1 MRPSAPASLTSGRTA
16 GWILVLTIATII
28 ADWFAPPIFGRHTL
42 VLGLVP
48 YWIALRYFGLMPAL
62 VVLAVSAA
70 TLTYKWG
77 QPYSPGVLVLEG
89 LIVGIFWRR
98 EKNALLADVIFWGM
112 LGIPFTWF
120 LHTYVEPIPH
130 PIFEQILVIQPIN
143 GFIAL
148 WITYIIVELLPPPPR
163 GVGFKAAQTFSN
175 FLLKR
180 YVAFGTFPVLVA
192 GLLAARSFEERV
204 LIDANTNLVT
214 SAQFLAANVSRHI
227 AHCRTLV
234 QEVALRQTDRAWFSD
249 AERLSAELR
258 AVHQS
263 SGVFLTMLAADA
275 NGSVFATALPIPAKA
290 PIVPLAPA
298 RPVADRE
305 YFRSPMTTGKPYVS
319 GIFRG
324 RSFGHDSI
332 IAVSYPV
339 VSRTQERLGIIEGS
353 LKAAD
358 LSTFLRQKNPAV
370 STHAMLSDGS
380 HVIIAATTPDHPPLT
395 ELKGTVLG
403 RATERRD
410 SVPARITDD
419 HGKIRASVLSVS
431 VPVPDTDWTVT
442 LHRPWGEVV
451 SPVVSIY
458 IWTLSVA
465 AVAAALAS
473 VFSAWSI
480 RHLLRSWKVLMAFSR
495 TPDNRLDQL
504 GENVSAELPQ
514 EFREL
519 IQNLAAMA
527 RNLDSERTQREQLLA
542 QLETRV
548 QERTQQLEEALAL
561 AQTADRTKSAFLATV
576 THELRT
582 PLTSIINSTGILKLG
597 AKRTGEPPSPALLA
611 LERSSKVLMT
621 VISDVLDF
629 SKLEAGAVEIERT
642 PFHPAELLN
651 ELADILAPTAAAAQI
666 TLRTAALHTTDLAW
680 QGDPPRVRQVL
691 LNLLGNALKFSPAGR
706 VTVTSAVLEAEGTLP
721 RRLCFTVMDS
731 GAGIPADKLETI
743 FEPFVQLEGNRVL
756 ARAGTGLGLTISR
769 RLVQMMGGEIT
780 VKSIVGQGSTFVFW
794 LK

>member
-1 MRPSAPASLTSGRTA
+1 
-16 GWILVLTIATII
+16 LVLTIAAVI

-62 VVLAVSAA
+62 VVLAVSAF

-77 QPYSPGVLVLEG
+77 QPYSPGVLALEG

-98 EKNALLADVIFWGM
+98 EKNAFLADVIFWGM
-112 LGIPFTWF
+112 LGIPFTWL

-163 GVGFKAAQTFSN
+163 GVGFKAAQTFSH

-204 LIDANTNLVT
+204 MIDANTNLVT
-214 SAQFLAANVSRHI
+214 SAHFLAANVSRHV
-227 AHCRTLV
+227 AHSRTLV

-258 AVHQS
+258 AAHQS

-275 NGSVFATALPIPAKA
+275 NGSVFATALPSPGKA
-290 PIVPLAPA
+290 PIAPLERA
-298 RPVADRE
+298 RPVSDRE
-305 YFRSPMTTGKPYVS
+305 YFRSPMATGKPYVS

-324 RSFGHDSI
+324 RSFGHDAI
-332 IAVSYPV
+332 IAVSSPV
-339 VSRTQERLGIIEGS
+339 ISHANERLGIIEGS
-353 LKAAD
+353 LKASE
-358 LSTFLRQKNPAV
+358 LNTFLRQKKSV
-370 STHAMLSDGS
+370 DSSHAMLSDGA
-380 HVIIAATTPDHPPLT
+380 HVIIAATSPDHPPLT
-395 ELKGTVLG
+395 DLKGTALG
-403 RATERRD
+403 RAAERRA
-410 SVPARITDD
+410 SVPARMTDD
-419 HGKIRASVLSVS
+419 HGRVRASVLYVS
-431 VPVPDTDWTVT
+431 VPVPDTNWTVT

-451 SPVVSIY
+451 SPVVWIY

-473 VFSAWSI
+473 AFSAWSI
-480 RHLLRSWKVLMAFSR
+480 RHLLRSWKALMAFSR
-495 TPDNRLDQL
+495 TPDDRLEHLD
-504 GENVSAELPQ
+504 ESISAELPQ

-519 IQNLAAMA
+519 IQNLAVMA
-527 RNLDSERTQREQLLA
+527 RNLDSERNQREQLLS

-548 QERTQQLEEALAL
+548 QERTQQLEDALFL
-561 AQTADRTKSAFLATV
+561 AQTADRAKSAFLATV

-582 PLTSIINSTGILKLG
+582 PLTAIINSTGLLKLG
-597 AKRTGEPPSPALLA
+597 ARRNGEPPSPALLA

-666 TLRTAALHTTDLAW
+666 TLRMAALHTTDLAW

-706 VTVTSAVLEAEGTLP
+706 VTVTSAVLEAEGPLP

-731 GAGIPADKLETI
+731 GAGIPADKLEAI
-743 FEPFVQLEGNRVL
+743 FEPFVQLEGNRIL

-769 RLVQMMGGEIT
+769 RLAQMMGGQIT
-780 VKSIVGQGSTFVFW
+780 VTSVVGQGSTFIFW